1 MLEKDVLTAAA
12 SNLADLEKEQVNNVV
27 YVCIGETISGALI
40 SGGEILQGREAYAGD
55 IGRMPT
61 ENLGTLQM
69 LFEGRGLREETV
81 TELGRALAY
90 EIVLFDPDI
99 VLIENCTGGK
109 MEQYRQHL
117 IQNIC
122 KTSGLEAQHLP
133 EIRILESG
141 VRHAYRG
148 LAIRMR
154 SAWIQKEVN

>member
-12 SNLADLEKEQVNNVV
+12 SNLADLEKEDVSSVA

-61 ENLGTLQM
+61 EDHGTLQA
-69 LFEGRGLREETV
+69 LFDARGLREETV
-81 TELGRALAY
+81 AELARALAY
-90 EIVLFDPDI
+90 EIMLFDPDI

-109 MEQYRQHL
+109 MEQFRPL
-117 IQNIC
+117 LVNRIC
-122 KTSGLEAQHLP
+122 RTAGFSEDRLP
-133 EIRILESG
+133 EIRILETG